1 MGGDEKNDLPIYSVD
16 AGALVVSSEQ
26 EKVLRVFDLVGK
38 QQADGLQRLLSSVD
52 VIAQKE
58 VVRLWGK
65 AAVLEQTQQIIILSV
80 DVTCRVGGRE
90 REERK
95 ENDYSAC
102 NHKRCHYLT
111 AVT

>member
-1 MGGDEKNDLPIYSVD
+1 MGGDAKNHLPIYSVD

-80 DVTCRVGGRE
+80 DVTCE
-90 REERK
+90 REKRK